1 MKTTELEKLIK
12 DLGLDAEYEC
22 YIDDDGEET
31 EMIFAMNGVGWVAVA
46 YIDYEGLWKCI
57 EIALGKLE
65 TYKRHALIDG
75 FIEYAQTPVRE
86 R

>member
-1 MKTTELEKLIK
+1 MQTVELERLIK
-12 DLGLDAEYEC
+12 GLGLDAEYEC
-22 YIDDDGEET
+22 YIDDDDEET

-46 YIDYEGLWKCI
+46 YIDYEGLWKCV
-57 EIALGKLE
+57 ESALGKLE